1 MPSHKPKRRFQD
13 ILENISLILD
23 DVEDVDE
30 ATFGRDRLLQDAVL
44 FRLLRISEAAVKLGP
59 EAERLAPDQPWQPIR
74 AFGNVLRHEY
84 DLVAINQVWLIVTR
98 DLPSLARACRL
109 ALADMDDI
117 PPQ

>member
-1 MPSHKPKRRFQD
+1 MPSNKPKRRFQD
-13 ILENISLILD
+13 ILENISLIL
-23 DVEDVDE
+23 EDIEGVDE

-44 FRLLRISEAAVKLGP
+44 FRLLRISEAAVKLG
-59 EAERLAPDQPWQPIR
+59 EVADSLAPDQPWQPIR

-98 DLPSLARACRL
+98 DLPPLARACQHVL
-109 ALADMDDI
+109 ASMDDT